1 MLPAKVAYSKDSYLE
16 QESKAVD
23 AGTTGP
29 ASSFTIDGVQY
40 KISDKKYREYQKLR
54 AKLYKEYADKIIV
67 TDAYKRMTNEQ
78 KKKQLKKLQ
87 SKATEEAR
95 KQLNIK

>member
-1 MLPAKVAYSKDSYLE
+1 MCIRD
-16 QESKAVD
+16 
-23 AGTTGP
+23 
-29 ASSFTIDGVQY
+29 
-40 KISDKKYREYQKLR
+40 R
-54 AKLYKEYADKIIV
+54 YKEYADKIIV